1 MRARNCKISRDFTT
15 GKWSVSF
22 DIDRPEDIPQ
32 GELDLTIKPYKPK
45 RSLSANAYMWVLVG
59 KLADATG
66 ISSAEIYRNTVKQ
79 LGISQLIVINAA
91 AAPAFKRA
99 WEHYGLGWFVDDVD
113 EDTGGSVILRAYYGS
128 STYNRKQMAALI
140 DLVVQDCK
148 QLGIET
154 LTEREL
160 SLLCDRW
167 EGERNGK
174 VQGRAKHNAG

>member
-22 DIDRPEDIPQ
+22 DIDRPEEVPQ

-66 ISSAEIYRNTVKQ
+66 ISSTDIYRNTVKQ

-91 AAPAFKRA
+91 AVPTFKRI
-99 WEHYGLGWFVDDVD
+99 WEQHGLGWFVDDVD

-140 DLVVQDCK
+140 DLVVQDCE

-154 LTEREL
+154 LSPAEL
-160 SLLCDRW
+160 AGLVDRW
-167 EGERNGK
+167 EADT
-174 VQGRAKHNAG
+174 GRKKG

>member
-1 MRARNCKISRDFTT
+1 MRARNCKMSRDFTT

-59 KLADATG
+59 KLADKTG
-66 ISSAEIYRNTVKQ
+66 LPPDEIYRNAIRAV
-79 LGISQLIVINAA
+79 GISQLMVVNA
-91 AAPAFKRA
+91 RA
-99 WEHYGLGWFVDDVD
+99 VSTIDHVWQAYGLGWFTERVD
-113 EDTGGSVILRAYYGS
+113 EDKDGEVILRCYYGS
-128 STYNRKQMAALI
+128 SSYDRKQMAALI
-140 DLVVQDCK
+140 DYIVQDCK
-148 QLGIET
+148 AMGIET
-154 LTEREL
+154 LTEQEL

-167 EGERNGK
+167 EADNGK

>member
-59 KLADATG
+59 KLADKTG
-66 ISSAEIYRNTVKQ
+66 LPPDEIYRNAIRAV
-79 LGISQLIVINAA
+79 GISQLMVVNA
-91 AAPAFKRA
+91 RA
-99 WEHYGLGWFVDDVD
+99 VSTIDHVWQAYGLGWFTERVD
-113 EDTGGSVILRAYYGS
+113 EDKDGEVILRCYYGS
-128 STYNRKQMAALI
+128 SSYDRKQMAALI
-140 DLVVQDCK
+140 DYIVQDCK
-148 QLGIET
+148 AMGIET
-154 LTEREL
+154 LTEQEL

-167 EGERNGK
+167 EADNGK

>member
-59 KLADATG
+59 KLADKTG
-66 ISSAEIYRNTVKQ
+66 LPPDEIYRNAIRAV
-79 LGISQLIVINAA
+79 GISQLMVVNA
-91 AAPAFKRA
+91 RA
-99 WEHYGLGWFVDDVD
+99 VSTIDHVWQAYGLGWFTERVD
-113 EDTGGSVILRAYYGS
+113 EDKDGEVILRCYYGS
-128 STYNRKQMAALI
+128 SSYDRKQMAALI
-140 DLVVQDCK
+140 DYIVQDCK
-148 QLGIET
+148 AMGIET
-154 LTEREL
+154 LTEQEL

-167 EGERNGK
+167 EADNGK
-174 VQGRAKHNAG
+174 KI

>member
-1 MRARNCKISRDFTT
+1 MRARNPRISVDYST
-15 GKWSVSF
+15 GRKSITF

-66 ISSAEIYRNTVKQ
+66 ISSTEIYRNTVKQ

-91 AAPAFKRA
+91 AVPAFKRV
-99 WEHYGLGWFVDDVD
+99 WERYGLGWFVDDVD
-113 EDTGGSVILRAYYGS
+113 EDTNGSVILRAYYGS

-148 QLGIET
+148 QLGIDT
-154 LTEREL
+154 LTPAEL
-160 SLLCDRW
+160 AGLVDRW
-167 EGERNGK
+167 EGDNGK
-174 VQGRAKHNAG
+174 KV

>member
-15 GKWSVSF
+15 GKRSMA
-22 DIDRPEDIPQ
+22 IDMDTPEDIPQ

-66 ISSAEIYRNTVKQ
+66 ISSTDIYRNTVKQ

-91 AAPAFKRA
+91 AAPAFKRV
-99 WEHYGLGWFVDDVD
+99 WEQYGPGWFVDDVG
-113 EDTGGSVILRAYYGS
+113 EGANGSVILRAYYGS

-148 QLGIET
+148 QLGIDT
-154 LTEREL
+154 LTPAEL
-160 SLLCDRW
+160 AGLVDRW
-167 EGERNGK
+167 KGDNGK
-174 VQGRAKHNAG
+174 KV

>member
-66 ISSAEIYRNTVKQ
+66 ISSADIYRNSVKQ

-91 AAPAFKRA
+91 AAPTFKRI
-99 WEHYGLGWFVDDVD
+99 WEQHGLGWFVDDVD

-140 DLVVQDCK
+140 DLVVQDCRAV
-148 QLGIET
+148 GIET
-154 LTEREL
+154 LTPAEL
-160 SLLCDRW
+160 AGLVDRW
-167 EGERNGK
+167 ESDTGHKQK
-174 VQGRAKHNAG
+174 V

>member
-66 ISSAEIYRNTVKQ
+66 ISSTEIYRNTVKQ
-79 LGISQLIVINAA
+79 LGISQLIVINTA
-91 AAPAFKRA
+91 AAPAFKRV
-99 WEHYGLGWFVDDVD
+99 WEQYGLGWFVDEVD
-113 EDTGGSVILRAYYGS
+113 EDTDGSVILRAYYGS

-148 QLGIET
+148 AVGIET
-154 LTEREL
+154 LTPAEL
-160 SLLCDRW
+160 AGLVDRW
-167 EGERNGK
+167 EADT
-174 VQGRAKHNAG
+174 GRKKG

>member
-22 DIDRPEDIPQ
+22 DIDRPEDISQ

-66 ISSAEIYRNTVKQ
+66 ISSADIYRNTVKQ

-91 AAPAFKRA
+91 AAPAFKRV
-99 WEHYGLGWFVDDVD
+99 WEQYGIGWFVDDVD

-140 DLVVQDCK
+140 DLVVQDCRAV
-148 QLGIET
+148 GIET
-154 LTEREL
+154 LTPAEL
-160 SLLCDRW
+160 VGLVDRW
-167 EGERNGK
+167 ESDT
-174 VQGRAKHNAG
+174 GRKQKG

>member
-1 MRARNCKISRDFTT
+1 MRSRNCKISRDFTT

-66 ISSAEIYRNTVKQ
+66 ISSFLFFFNTFKQ
-79 LGISQLIVINAA
+79 LGKAQLIVINAA
-91 AAPAFKRA
+91 AAPTFKRI
-99 WEHYGLGWFVDDVD
+99 WEQHGLGWFVDDVD
-113 EDTGGSVILRAYYGS
+113 EDTGGSVILRAYYCIFI
-128 STYNRKQMAALI
+128 YNFMYMEAMI

-160 SLLCDRW
+160 SLLCDRLDC
-167 EGERNGK
+167 ERNVK

>member
-1 MRARNCKISRDFTT
+1 M
-15 GKWSVSF
+15 SF

-66 ISSAEIYRNTVKQ
+66 ISSTDIYRNTVKQ

-91 AAPAFKRA
+91 AAPTFKRI
-99 WEHYGLGWFVDDVD
+99 WEQHGLGWFVDDVD

-140 DLVVQDCK
+140 DLVVQDCRAV
-148 QLGIET
+148 GIET
-154 LTEREL
+154 LTPAEL
-160 SLLCDRW
+160 AGLVDRW
-167 EGERNGK
+167 ESDTGHKQKG
-174 VQGRAKHNAG
+174 

>member
-15 GKWSVSF
+15 GQWSVAF

-66 ISSAEIYRNTVKQ
+66 ISSTEIYRNTVKQ

-91 AAPAFKRA
+91 AAPAFKRV

-113 EDTGGSVILRAYYGS
+113 EDTNGSVILRAYYGS

-140 DLVVQDCK
+140 DLVVQDCRAV
-148 QLGIET
+148 GIET
-154 LTEREL
+154 LTEQEL
-160 SLLCDRW
+160 SLLCDKW
-167 EGERNGK
+167 EGSQK
-174 VQGRAKHNAG
+174 

>member
-15 GKWSVSF
+15 GQWSVSF
-22 DIDRPEDIPQ
+22 DIDRPEDTPQ

-66 ISSAEIYRNTVKQ
+66 ISSTDIYRNTVKQ

-91 AAPAFKRA
+91 AVPAFKRV
-99 WEHYGLGWFVDDVD
+99 WERYGLGWFVDDVD

-148 QLGIET
+148 AVGIET
-154 LTEREL
+154 LTPAEL
-160 SLLCDRW
+160 AGLVDKW
-167 EGERNGK
+167 EADTGHKQKG
-174 VQGRAKHNAG
+174 

>member
-1 MRARNCKISRDFTT
+1 M
-15 GKWSVSF
+15 SF

-66 ISSAEIYRNTVKQ
+66 ISSTEIYRNTVKQ

-91 AAPAFKRA
+91 AAPAFKRV

-113 EDTGGSVILRAYYGS
+113 EDTSGSVILRAYYGS

-160 SLLCDRW
+160 RLLCDKW
-167 EGERNGK
+167 ESDNGK
-174 VQGRAKHNAG
+174 KV

>member
-1 MRARNCKISRDFTT
+1 
-15 GKWSVSF
+15 VSF

-66 ISSAEIYRNTVKQ
+66 ISSTDIYRNTVKQ

-91 AAPAFKRA
+91 AVPAFKPV
-99 WEHYGLGWFVDDVD
+99 WEQYGLGWFVDDVD

-140 DLVVQDCK
+140 DLVVQDCE

-154 LTEREL
+154 LSPAEL
-160 SLLCDRW
+160 AGLVDGW
-167 EGERNGK
+167 EADT
-174 VQGRAKHNAG
+174 GRKKG

>member
-66 ISSAEIYRNTVKQ
+66 ISSTEIYRNTVKQ

-91 AAPAFKRA
+91 AAPTFKRI
-99 WEHYGLGWFVDDVD
+99 WEQHGLGWFVDDVD
-113 EDTGGSVILRAYYGS
+113 EDTNGSVILRAYYGS

-154 LTEREL
+154 LTPAEL
-160 SLLCDRW
+160 AGLGGKWVGD
-167 EGERNGK
+167 NGMK
-174 VQGRAKHNAG
+174 ESAF

>member
-1 MRARNCKISRDFTT
+1 M
-15 GKWSVSF
+15 SF

-66 ISSAEIYRNTVKQ
+66 ISSTDIYRNTVKQ

-91 AAPAFKRA
+91 AVPAFKPV
-99 WEHYGLGWFVDDVD
+99 WEQYGLGWFVDDVD

-140 DLVVQDCK
+140 DLVVQDCE

-154 LTEREL
+154 LSPAEL
-160 SLLCDRW
+160 AGLVDGW
-167 EGERNGK
+167 EADT
-174 VQGRAKHNAG
+174 GRKKG

>member
-1 MRARNCKISRDFTT
+1 M
-15 GKWSVSF
+15 SF

-66 ISSAEIYRNTVKQ
+66 ISSTDIYRNTVKQ
-79 LGISQLIVINAA
+79 LGISLIVINAA
-91 AAPAFKRA
+91 AVPAFKRV
-99 WEHYGLGWFVDDVD
+99 WEQYGLGWFVDDVD

-140 DLVVQDCK
+140 DLVVQDCE

-154 LTEREL
+154 LSPAEL
-160 SLLCDRW
+160 AGLVDRW
-167 EGERNGK
+167 EADT
-174 VQGRAKHNAG
+174 GRKKG

>member
-1 MRARNCKISRDFTT
+1 MRARNPRISVDYST
-15 GKWSVSF
+15 GRKSITF

-66 ISSAEIYRNTVKQ
+66 ISSTDIYRNTVKQ

-91 AAPAFKRA
+91 AVPTFKRV
-99 WEHYGLGWFVDDVD
+99 WEQYGLGWFVDDVD
-113 EDTGGSVILRAYYGS
+113 EDAGGSVILRAYYGS

-154 LTEREL
+154 LTPAEL
-160 SLLCDRW
+160 AGLVDRW
-167 EGERNGK
+167 EGDDGK
-174 VQGRAKHNAG
+174 KI

>member
-15 GKWSVSF
+15 GKWSASF

-66 ISSAEIYRNTVKQ
+66 ISSTDIYRNTVKQ
-79 LGISQLIVINAA
+79 LGVSQLIVINAA
-91 AAPAFKRA
+91 AAPTFKRI
-99 WEHYGLGWFVDDVD
+99 WEQHGLGWFVDDVD

-154 LTEREL
+154 LTPAEL
-160 SLLCDRW
+160 AGLVDKW
-167 EGERNGK
+167 ESDNGK
-174 VQGRAKHNAG
+174 KV

>member
-1 MRARNCKISRDFTT
+1 M
-15 GKWSVSF
+15 SF

-66 ISSAEIYRNTVKQ
+66 ISSTDIYRNTVKQ

-91 AAPAFKRA
+91 AVPTFKRI
-99 WEHYGLGWFVDDVD
+99 WEQHGLGWFVDDVD

-140 DLVVQDCK
+140 DLVVQDCE

-154 LTEREL
+154 LSPAEL
-160 SLLCDRW
+160 AGLVDRW
-167 EGERNGK
+167 EADT
-174 VQGRAKHNAG
+174 GRKKG

>member
-22 DIDRPEDIPQ
+22 DIDRPEDVPQ

-59 KLADATG
+59 KLADKTG
-66 ISSAEIYRNTVKQ
+66 LPPDEIYRNAIRAV
-79 LGISQLIVINAA
+79 GISQLMVVNA
-91 AAPAFKRA
+91 RA
-99 WEHYGLGWFVDDVD
+99 VSTIDHVWQAYGLGWFTERVD
-113 EDTGGSVILRAYYGS
+113 EDKDGEVILRCYYGS
-128 STYNRKQMAALI
+128 SSYDRKQMAALI
-140 DLVVQDCK
+140 DYIVQDCK
-148 QLGIET
+148 AMGIET
-154 LTEREL
+154 LTEQEL

-167 EGERNGK
+167 EADNGK

>member
-66 ISSAEIYRNTVKQ
+66 ISSTDIYRNTVKQ

-91 AAPAFKRA
+91 AVPTFKRI
-99 WEHYGLGWFVDDVD
+99 WEQHGLGWFVDDVD
-113 EDTGGSVILRAYYGS
+113 EDTNGSVILRAYYGS

-148 QLGIET
+148 QLGIDT
-154 LTEREL
+154 LTPAEL
-160 SLLCDRW
+160 AGLVDRW
-167 EGERNGK
+167 EGDNGK
-174 VQGRAKHNAG
+174 KI

>member
-66 ISSAEIYRNTVKQ
+66 ISSADIYRNSVKQ

-91 AAPAFKRA
+91 AAPTFKRI
-99 WEHYGLGWFVDDVD
+99 WEQHGLGWFVDDVD

-140 DLVVQDCK
+140 DLVVQDCRAV
-148 QLGIET
+148 GIET
-154 LTEREL
+154 LTPAEL
-160 SLLCDRW
+160 AGLVDRW
-167 EGERNGK
+167 ESDTGHKQKG
-174 VQGRAKHNAG
+174 

>member
-66 ISSAEIYRNTVKQ
+66 ISSADIYRNTVKQ

-91 AAPAFKRA
+91 AAPTFKRI
-99 WEHYGLGWFVDDVD
+99 WEQHGLGWFVDDVD

-140 DLVVQDCK
+140 DLVVQDCRAV
-148 QLGIET
+148 GIGT
-154 LTEREL
+154 LTPAEL
-160 SLLCDRW
+160 AGLVDRW
-167 EGERNGK
+167 ESDTGHKQKG
-174 VQGRAKHNAG
+174 

>member
-66 ISSAEIYRNTVKQ
+66 ISSADIYRNTVKQ

-91 AAPAFKRA
+91 AAPAFKRV
-99 WEHYGLGWFVDDVD
+99 WEQYGIGWFVDDVD

-140 DLVVQDCK
+140 DLVVQDCRAV
-148 QLGIET
+148 GIET
-154 LTEREL
+154 LTPAEL
-160 SLLCDRW
+160 VGLVDRW
-167 EGERNGK
+167 ESDT
-174 VQGRAKHNAG
+174 GRKQKG

>member
-45 RSLSANAYMWVLVG
+45 RSLSANAYMWVLIG
-59 KLADATG
+59 KIADATG
-66 ISSAEIYRNTVKQ
+66 INRDEIYRNTVKH
-79 LGISQLIVINAA
+79 LGISQLIVINTA
-91 AAPAFKRA
+91 AAPAFKRI
-99 WEHYGLGWFVDDVD
+99 WEQHGLGWFVDDVD

-154 LTEREL
+154 LTPAEL
-160 SLLCDRW
+160 AGLVERW
-167 EGERNGK
+167 ESDGK
-174 VQGRAKHNAG
+174 KV

>member
-66 ISSAEIYRNTVKQ
+66 ISSTEIYRNTVKQ

-91 AAPAFKRA
+91 AAPTFKRI
-99 WEHYGLGWFVDDVD
+99 WEQHGLGWFVDDVD
-113 EDTGGSVILRAYYGS
+113 EDTNGSVILRAYYGS

-154 LTEREL
+154 LTPAEL
-160 SLLCDRW
+160 AGLVDKW
-167 EGERNGK
+167 VGDNGMK
-174 VQGRAKHNAG
+174 ESAF